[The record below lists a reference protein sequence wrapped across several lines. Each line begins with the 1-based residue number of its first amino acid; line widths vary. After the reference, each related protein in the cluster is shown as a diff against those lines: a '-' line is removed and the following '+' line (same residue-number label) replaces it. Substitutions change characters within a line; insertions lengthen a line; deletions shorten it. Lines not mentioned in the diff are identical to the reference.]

1 MRISSLAAMLA
12 LSVCAATLDA
22 QQRSDSG
29 AVTHDARLEARLPAD
44 ARAGVRTVIDTARAR
59 GLPVEPLIQK
69 ALEGA
74 SRGAS
79 ATLIVRAVSSLADRL
94 AAARS
99 ALGAS
104 STETELVAAAGAL
117 TVGVPNATLRDLR
130 RSQPDRSVAL
140 PLVVLADI
148 VQRGV
153 PVDTASSVIMSLSRA
168 GMPETEFHSLRQA
181 VVQDIGSG
189 ANPGAAASTRAQGIL
204 LRVKVTTPPPML
216 PDA

>member
-1 MRISSLAAMLA
+1 MRITSLAVILA
-12 LSVCAATLDA
+12 LGLSAATLDA
-22 QQRSDSG
+22 QLRPDTG
-29 AVTHDARLEARLPAD
+29 AATPDARLEARLPAE

-74 SRGAS
+74 SRGAN
-79 ATLIVRAVSSLADRL
+79 ATLIVRAVNSLADRL
-94 AAARS
+94 AAARG
-99 ALGAS
+99 ALGAAS
-104 STETELVAAAGAL
+104 SETELVAAAGAL

-168 GMPETEFHSLRQA
+168 GMPEAEFHSLRQA
-181 VVQDIGSG
+181 VMQDIGSG
-189 ANPGAAASTRAQGIL
+189 ANPATAASTRATGIL
-204 LRVKVTTPPPML
+204 LRVKVTAPPPAV
-216 PDA
+216 P